1 MMSREV
7 AVKNNK
13 RRVMIK
19 WILLLALAVATGIA
33 GVFLFSA
40 IRVHAAE
47 RTAICP
53 TPFRIRQ
60 TDMPS
65 VEGKEQSCNIMTEL
79 FFPQLRLNYKTM
91 YLTFDDGPSK
101 ENTDLVLDV
110 LKERNVKATFFV
122 IGEYVRKYPDTAKRI
137 VEEGHTIGIHCD
149 VHDYSVLYESPEA
162 YIADFEKAYDT
173 VYQITGVK
181 AKLFRFPGGSVNAY
195 NKQVC
200 GDIVKELEARG
211 FIYFDW
217 NASLEDT
224 VGDKTGEQL
233 LQSAQ
238 ESVMGREH
246 VVMLAHDRVKNT
258 AEHLGT
264 IIDAFPEYRMKP
276 LSEYTRPVQFRRF
289 WEKK

>member
-1 MMSREV
+1 M
-7 AVKNNK
+7 
-13 RRVMIK
+13 RRGTSEKQNMRKTIGK
-19 WILLLALAVATGIA
+19 WILLLISAVIA
-33 GVFLFSA
+33 GTVGVFLFA
-40 IRVHAAE
+40 VLRVNAAE
-47 RTAICP
+47 ETVVSP
-53 TPFRIRQ
+53 TPFRVSQTTATALEGETQRQ
-60 TDMPS
+60 STMAA
-65 VEGKEQSCNIMTEL
+65 L
-79 FFPQLRLNYKTM
+79 FLSHFRLAHKTM

-110 LKERNVKATFFV
+110 LKEKNVKATFFV
-122 IGEYVRKYPDTAKRI
+122 IGEYVRKYPDTARRI

-149 VHDYSVLYESPEA
+149 VHDYSILYASPEA

-200 GDIVKELEARG
+200 GDIVKELETRG

-224 VGDKTGEQL
+224 VGNKTGPQL

-238 ESVMGREH
+238 SSVLGREH
-246 VVMLAHDRVKNT
+246 VVMLAHDRVKVT
-258 AEHLGT
+258 ADNLGA
-264 IIDAFPEYRMKP
+264 IIDAFPEYRMRP
-276 LSEYTRPVQFRRF
+276 LSEYISPVHFRRF
-289 WEKK
+289 WEQN

>member
-1 MMSREV
+1 M
-7 AVKNNK
+7 K
-13 RRVMIK
+13 RGTSEKQNMRKKIGK
-19 WILLLALAVATGIA
+19 WILLLISAVIA
-33 GVFLFSA
+33 GMVGVFLFSVM
-40 IRVHAAE
+40 RVNAAE
-47 RTAICP
+47 ETVICP
-53 TPFRIRQ
+53 TPLRIRQ
-60 TDMPS
+60 NEMTTLEGEMRKESTMADM
-65 VEGKEQSCNIMTEL
+65 
-79 FFPQLRLNYKTM
+79 FFPQLKLCYKTM

-110 LKERNVKATFFV
+110 LKEKNVKATFFV

-149 VHDYSVLYESPEA
+149 VHDYSVLYASKEA

-224 VGDKTGEQL
+224 VGNQSGEAL
-233 LQSAQ
+233 LQNAKR
-238 ESVMGREH
+238 SVLNREQ
-246 VVMLAHDRVKNT
+246 VVMLAHDRVKVT
-258 AEHLGT
+258 ADHLGA
-264 IIDAFPEYRMKP
+264 IIDAFPEYRMCP
-276 LSEYTRPVQFRRF
+276 LSEYIRPVHFRRF
-289 WEKK
+289 WEQN